1 MTIILLILNTFDY
14 ILTLRNLGDPLFK
27 EANPIMQPFVNNPL
41 ILTLVKLVI
50 VPLLVYVLYR
60 FKDQKIAQF
69 GTFILCLVYLYAVVL
84 GALIYITN

>member
-1 MTIILLILNTFDY
+1 MIICLFLLNLFDY
-14 ILTLRNLGDPLFK
+14 ILTLLNLGNFE
-27 EANPIMQPFVNNPL
+27 EANPIMQLFINNPL

>member
-1 MTIILLILNTFDY
+1 MIICLFLLNLLDY
-14 ILTLRNLGDPLFK
+14 ILTLLNLGNFK
-27 EANPIMQPFVNNPL
+27 EANPIMQLFVDNPL

>member
-14 ILTLRNLGDPLFK
+14 ILTLLNLGNFE